1 MGGFKY
7 MLEHSAVLIQL
18 LSSAIYGK
26 HPEAIPKQTDW
37 DAVYE
42 EAKAHQ
48 VHTLIYPLL
57 EELPKELRPEAG
69 FIETYKCEVL
79 REAALQLLHIDQMEK
94 VFAAFM
100 EASIPIIALKG
111 LIIREYY
118 PHPELRTMGDADVLV
133 HSADLQRAH
142 KVLTSLGYR
151 KGKAG
156 ERHIAYLHT
165 DYPEVELHEILTIN
179 EVSENKKHFSNTV
192 WNNAHYDYVG
202 EVPVLVL
209 SVEDQILH
217 LLFHTIHHIMISG
230 IGIRQLCD
238 LTLFLNAHLKDFAW
252 EDILAEMREYGW
264 EKFAVTIFLVCHQ
277 LFNLPVPAFILKENS
292 TDSTMYQ
299 QLLIEDILNSGVYG
313 KRTKEREASRHILL
327 YMKNNSSA
335 LSSDITQ
342 SNSAKHTLDKLVNLL
357 RFFFPSPDKL
367 GYQYRYVRKY
377 PLLLPFAWLH
387 RAFYNLRQLSVLP
400 FVYKKKFTDSYEK
413 RIKLLQWLQL
423 R

>member
-1 MGGFKY
+1 

-18 LSSAIYGK
+18 LSSAIYSK
-26 HPEAIPKQTDW
+26 HPDAVPEQTDW
-37 DAVYE
+37 DALYE

-57 EELPKELRPEAG
+57 EELPKELRPDTAFTEA
-69 FIETYKCEVL
+69 YKCEVL
-79 REAALQLLHIDQMEK
+79 REAALQILHLEQMEK

-133 HSADLQRAH
+133 HSADLQEAH

-151 KGKAG
+151 KGKAS
-156 ERHIAYLHT
+156 ERHIPYLHT
-165 DYPEVELHEILTIN
+165 DYPEIELHEILTIN
-179 EVSENKKHFSNTV
+179 ESSENKKHFSDTV
-192 WNNAHYDYVG
+192 WSRAHYDYIG

-217 LLFHTIHHIMISG
+217 LLFHTIHHVMLSG
-230 IGIRQLCD
+230 IGIRQICD
-238 LTLFLNAHLKDFAW
+238 LTLFLNAHLNDFAW

-264 EKFAVTIFLVCHQ
+264 EKFTTTIFQVCHQ
-277 LFNLPVPAFILKENS
+277 LFKLPVPAFILKENS

-327 YMKNNSSA
+327 YMKNSTPAMSSG
-335 LSSDITQ
+335 ITP
-342 SNSAKHTLDKLVNLL
+342 NKSAGHNIDKLVHLL

-367 GYQYRYVRKY
+367 HYQYRYVRKY

-387 RAFYNLRQLSVLP
+387 RAVYNLRQLSVLP
-400 FVYKKKFTDSYEK
+400 FVYKKKFTASYEK

>member
-1 MGGFKY
+1 

-26 HPEAIPKQTDW
+26 HPDAVPDQTNW
-37 DAVYE
+37 DALYE

-57 EELPKELRPEAG
+57 EELPKELRPDAS
-69 FIETYKCEVL
+69 FLETYKCEVL
-79 REAALQLLHIDQMEK
+79 REAALQILHIEQMEK
-94 VFAAFM
+94 VFTAFM

-133 HSADLQRAH
+133 HSADLQKAH

-151 KGKAG
+151 REKVS

-165 DYPEVELHEILTIN
+165 VYPEIELHEILTLN
-179 EVSENKKHFSNTV
+179 EASENKKHFSDTV

-217 LLFHTIHHIMISG
+217 LLFHTIHHIMLSG
-230 IGIRQLCD
+230 IGIRQICD
-238 LTLFLNAHLKDFAW
+238 LTLFLNAHLNDFAW

-264 EKFAVTIFLVCHQ
+264 EKFASTIFQVCHQ
-277 LFNLPVPAFILKENS
+277 LFKLPVPAFILKENS
-292 TDSTMYQ
+292 SDSTIYH

-327 YMKNNSSA
+327 YMKNSA
-335 LSSDITQ
+335 ATVASDITQ
-342 SNSAKHTLDKLVNLL
+342 SKPAGHNADKLVHLL

-367 GYQYRYVRKY
+367 HYQYRYVRKY
-377 PLLLPFAWLH
+377 PLLLPLAWLH
-387 RAFYNLRQLSVLP
+387 RAVYNLRQLSVLP
-400 FVYKKKFTDSYEK
+400 FVYKKKFTASYEK